1 MAELGIRDHEQ
12 GLHRMY
18 LNVAQPIAT
27 QPVATQPEAR
37 TRTTTTTRVAFLGDA
52 FVDVQTSPM
61 TSLPEWDEDRVV
73 SSVSV
78 FPGGSVVNS
87 ARHFGSL
94 GKSLG
99 RKAHGRKALGGE
111 EGSHQEA
118 HLCVTVGDDSLG
130 TIMMDVIRRE
140 ESVQLDHVTVAKNVP
155 MSTCLVLVGPGGRRA
170 FVR

>member
-1 MAELGIRDHEQ
+1 MAELGIRDEQ
-12 GLHRMY
+12 GLHCMY
-18 LNVAQPIAT
+18 VNVAQPIET
-27 QPVATQPEAR
+27 QPIETQPETC

-61 TSLPEWDEDRVV
+61 TSLPAWDEDRVV

-94 GKSLG
+94 G
-99 RKAHGRKALGGE
+99 RE
-111 EGSHQEA
+111 EGSLARHQEA
-118 HLCVTVGDDSLG
+118 YLCVTVGDDSLG

-140 ESVQLDHVTVAKNVP
+140 ESVQLEHVAVAKNVP
-155 MSTCLVLVGPGGRRA
+155 MSTCLVLVGPEGRRA